1 MQWLDIYR
9 QYRHITRDN
18 YGLQMDKLVRCSVC
32 RDVQDT
38 IPKMREHLNETHRIS
53 DDAIRAWIDYLDMRV
68 LLLEVSQ

>member
-1 MQWLDIYR
+1 
-9 QYRHITRDN
+9 
-18 YGLQMDKLVRCSVC
+18 MDRLVRCSVC

-53 DDAIRAWIDYLDMRV
+53 DDALRAWIDYLDMRA